1 MSVFLKEI
9 ENPIQATIGNKDLE
23 IQYNGTVLNWGTG
36 SNTFVNSDSAEVYGL
51 ELEWKKGLE
60 EYSEYLNGFR
70 IGGNLTWS
78 QSEVKLSEMEMTLFP
93 DETIQPDYRLLNVSN
108 RSTRALEG
116 QSEWIYT
123 FDLSYSNEDLGLV
136 STLVYSYYD
145 TRLHAA
151 AFQYPDDLWED
162 GFSTLDFINSYKFGS
177 DLDWAIKA
185 SAKNLTAEKRIV
197 RVLGTSSIEEQYE
210 TPRVFSIS
218 LEKKF

>member
-1 MSVFLKEI
+1 
-9 ENPIQATIGNKDLE
+9 
-23 IQYNGTVLNWGTG
+23 
-36 SNTFVNSDSAEVYGL
+36 
-51 ELEWKKGLE
+51 
-60 EYSEYLNGFR
+60 
-70 IGGNLTWS
+70 
-78 QSEVKLSEMEMTLFP
+78 MEMALFP
-93 DETIQPDYRLLNVSN
+93 AETIQPDYQMLNVSN

-145 TRLHAA
+145 ARLHAA
-151 AFQYPDDLWED
+151 AFQYPNDLWED
-162 GFSTLDFINSYKFGS
+162 GFSTLDFINSYKFGE
-177 DLDWAIKA
+177 DQDWAIKA

-197 RVLGTSSIEEQYE
+197 RVLGTTSIEEQYE